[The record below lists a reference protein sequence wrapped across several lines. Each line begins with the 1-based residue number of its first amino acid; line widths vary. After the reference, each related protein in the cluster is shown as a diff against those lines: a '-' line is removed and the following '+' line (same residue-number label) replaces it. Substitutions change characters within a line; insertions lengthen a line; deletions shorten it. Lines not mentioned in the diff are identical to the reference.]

1 MKKQICQINTDR
13 EEQHF
18 LSRHFQGNWKLLKLK
33 KKTADHPCFVFF
45 LIYDR
50 ENKNASA

>member
-1 MKKQICQINTDR
+1 MKKQICQINTNR
-13 EEQHF
+13 EEQLF
-18 LSRHFQGNWKLLKLK
+18 LVKTFSRILEIAEVE
-33 KKTADHPCFVFF
+33 KTADESCVVFF